1 MVNNMKYVK
10 FRHKVVYNLLRPC
23 FKLFFKIK
31 YNTVS
36 YKYKLDKKQPYLI
49 LCNHLT
55 ILDPFLLA
63 TSFNKPIYF
72 MASEDLAST
81 KYSKIYNWLVNPI
94 YKAKSKSDLGAVKDC
109 IRYVKEGGSICIFPE
124 GNRSY
129 DGTLCTIE
137 DSICKLVKLL
147 KTPLV
152 LYNIKGGYGTDP
164 RWCKKGRKGKSY
176 GRVRRV
182 LSVEEIN
189 ELTNEELYEIII
201 KELTVPQTPT
211 TIKYKSKAS
220 AEGLERIL
228 YICPKCGKLHQIYT
242 EGDYVGCKSCGLKV
256 KYNENLSFE
265 CDDESFKFKYVTDWY
280 QYQKEYVKSFTMDK
294 PFEYKDTGVT
304 LFTVE
309 KGSIRKPLVTGDM
322 IMTNDKISVGDVIF
336 NLADIENMT
345 ILGKHKMNLYN
356 DGITYQFIGDD
367 NLNVVKY
374 LHMYCHLYDRKET
387 V

>member
-1 MVNNMKYVK
+1 MKYVK
-10 FRHKVVYNLLRPC
+10 FRHKVVYATLRYF

-36 YKYKLDKKQPYLI
+36 YNYKLDKKQPYLI
-49 LCNHLT
+49 LSNHLT

-63 TSFNKPIYF
+63 SSFNKPIYF

-94 YKAKSKSDLGAVKDC
+94 YKAKSKSDIGAVKDC

-137 DSICKLVKLL
+137 DSIVKLVKLL

-164 RWCKKGRKGKSY
+164 RWAKKGRKGKSY

-189 ELTNEELYEIII
+189 NLTNEELYDIIV

-211 TIKYKSKAS
+211 TLTYKSKAS

-228 YICPKCGKLHQIYT
+228 YICPKCGKLHKIYS
-242 EGDYVGCKSCGLKV
+242 EGDYVGCKACDLKV
-256 KYNENLSFE
+256 KYTENLSFE
-265 CDDESFKFKYVTDWY
+265 SDDETFKYKYVSDWY
-280 QYQKEYVKSFTMDK
+280 QAQKTYVKTFTMDT
-294 PFEYKDTGVT
+294 PFEYKDEGVT
-304 LFTVE
+304 LYAFE
-309 KGSIRKPLVTGDM
+309 KGSIRTAITTGNM
-322 IMTNDKISVGDVIF
+322 IMNNNIISVGDLVF
-336 NLADIENMT
+336 NLSDVENMT
-345 ILGKHKMNLYN
+345 VLGKHKLNMYI
-356 DGITYQFIGDD
+356 DGKTYQFIGDD
-367 NLNVVKY
+367 NHNVVKY
-374 LHMYCHLYDRKET
+374 LHMYTHLYNRKET